1 MTKISSGNPELDK
14 WLNGGYE
21 TDVITTIYGPAGS
34 GKTNL
39 CLIAACD
46 TAKKGKKVIYVDT
59 EGGFSISRLKQISEE
74 KITENIFVYKVTDF
88 KEQREAFN
96 KIINNTKSVG
106 LIIIDSMAMQY
117 RLELGNASSEKDDFK
132 IKMINRALARQ
143 LRILNEIA
151 RKKQI
156 PVLITNQ
163 VYSNFNDRDKVNMV
177 GGDILK
183 YWSKCLIELQRTGTG
198 KRKAILRKHRSM
210 PEKEF
215 SFVINEKGITKSGFG
230 FF

>member
-1 MTKISSGNPELDK
+1 MKSISSGNLDFDK
-14 WLNGGYE
+14 WLDGGYE
-21 TDVITTIYGPAGS
+21 TDIITTIYGPAGS

-39 CLIAACD
+39 CLIAASE
-46 TAKKGKKVIYVDT
+46 TAKKGRKVMYIDT
-59 EGGFSISRLKQISEE
+59 EGGFSISRLEQISDR
-74 KITENIFVYKVTDF
+74 KTADNILVDKVTDF

-96 KIINNTKSVG
+96 RLIDNTKDIG

-117 RLELGNASSEKDDFK
+117 RLELGNANSEKDDFK

-143 LRILNEIA
+143 LRILSEIA

-156 PVLITNQ
+156 PVIVTNQ
-163 VYSNFNDRDKVNMV
+163 VYSNFNDREKINMV

-183 YWSKCLIELQRTGTG
+183 YWSKCLIELQRAGTG

-215 SFVINEKGITKSGFG
+215 SFVINEKGIAKSGFG

>member
-21 TDVITTIYGPAGS
+21 DDVITTIYGPAGS

-39 CLIAACD
+39 CLIAASEA
-46 TAKKGKKVIYVDT
+46 AKKGKKVIYIDT
-59 EGGFSISRLKQISEE
+59 EGGFSIARLEQVSDR
-74 KITENIFVYKVTDF
+74 KIAKNILIYKVTDF

-96 KIINNTKSVG
+96 KLIDNTKDIG
-106 LIIIDSMAMQY
+106 LIVVDSMAMQY
-117 RLELGNASSEKDDFK
+117 RLELGNANSEKNDMK
-132 IKMINRALARQ
+132 IKMINRALSRQ

-156 PVLITNQ
+156 PVLVTNQ
-163 VYSNFNDRDKVNMV
+163 VYSDFNDREKVNMV

-183 YWSKCLIELQRTGTG
+183 YWSKCLIELKKVGAGR
-198 KRKAILRKHRSM
+198 RKAILRKHRSL

-215 SFVINEKGITKSGFG
+215 SFVINDKGINKSGFG

>member
-1 MTKISSGNPELDK
+1 MYI
-14 WLNGGYE
+14 
-21 TDVITTIYGPAGS
+21 
-34 GKTNL
+34 
-39 CLIAACD
+39 
-46 TAKKGKKVIYVDT
+46 DT
-59 EGGFSISRLKQISEE
+59 EGGFSISRLEQISDR
-74 KITENIFVYKVTDF
+74 KTADNILVDKVTDF

-96 KIINNTKSVG
+96 RLIDNTKDIG

-117 RLELGNASSEKDDFK
+117 RLELGNANSEKDDFK

-143 LRILNEIA
+143 LRILSEIA

-156 PVLITNQ
+156 PVIVTNQ
-163 VYSNFNDRDKVNMV
+163 VYSNFNDREKINMV

-183 YWSKCLIELQRTGTG
+183 YWSKCLIELQRAGTG

-215 SFVINEKGITKSGFG
+215 SFVINEKGIAKSGFG

>member
-1 MTKISSGNPELDK
+1 MTKISSGNSDFDN

-21 TDVITTIYGPAGS
+21 DDVITTIYGPAGS

-39 CLIAACD
+39 CLIAASEA
-46 TAKKGKKVIYVDT
+46 AKKGKKVIYIDT
-59 EGGFSISRLKQISEE
+59 EGGFSIARLEQVSDR
-74 KITENIFVYKVTDF
+74 KIAKNILIYKVTDF

-96 KIINNTKSVG
+96 KLIDNTKDIG
-106 LIIIDSMAMQY
+106 LIVVDSMAMQY
-117 RLELGNASSEKDDFK
+117 RLELGNANSEKNDMK
-132 IKMINRALARQ
+132 IKMINRALSRQ

-156 PVLITNQ
+156 PVLVTNQ
-163 VYSNFNDRDKVNMV
+163 VYSDFNDREKVNMV

-183 YWSKCLIELQRTGTG
+183 YWSKCLIELKKVGAGR
-198 KRKAILRKHRSM
+198 RKAILRKHRSL

-215 SFVINEKGITKSGFG
+215 SFVINDKGINKSGFG